1 MPRSENQPG
10 EQPRPFAPVAPV
22 VLGLV
27 GGVASGKSTVA
38 ALFCAHGLLHID
50 ADEQA
55 RAAAEDPEVRAE
67 VRSAL
72 GERFIVNGEI
82 DRQAVADL
90 VFSDPAAKR
99 LLEGI
104 IHPRVRAKILATLQ
118 AAVARDQS
126 CLLDVP
132 LLFEAGL
139 WERCDH
145 IVFVSAPEAVRASRA
160 QARGWAKD
168 ELGRRERSQLTI
180 SEKRQRS
187 DVVVDNSGT
196 LEATRREVAALLA
209 ALEAKQ

>member
-10 EQPRPFAPVAPV
+10 GKPRPFAPAAPV

-50 ADEQA
+50 ADEHA
-55 RAAAEDPEVRAE
+55 RATAEDPDVLAE

-99 LLEGI
+99 RLEDI
-104 IHPRVRAKILATLQ
+104 IHPRVRAKILTTLR
-118 AAVARDQS
+118 AAVDRGRS

-145 IVFVSAPEAVRASRA
+145 IVFVSAPESVRASRA
-160 QARGWAKD
+160 RARGWAAG

-187 DVVVDNSGT
+187 DFVVDNSGA
-196 LEATRREVAALLA
+196 LEETRREVAALLA
-209 ALEAKQ
+209 AVEAER